1 MTNPLNPN
9 NPESSNTTETMLA
22 TYGILLAV
30 ILTIASLVVGFN
42 KTNIFAA
49 LAFVPMIAYFLHE
62 FGHKIFPSKDEGSNT
77 PLKIS
82 SLSTFLL
89 QDSPLLRVSLS
100 LLIVAIIA
108 SLAKANIAPTPQ
120 SGLSANTD
128 IVSPLSDN

>member
-1 MTNPLNPN
+1 MKNPLNLN
-9 NPESSNTTETMLA
+9 KPENSATTESMLA

-49 LAFVPMIAYFLHE
+49 LAFIPMIAYFLHE
-62 FGHKIFPSKDEGSNT
+62 FGHKLFPSRDEVSNA
-77 PLKIS
+77 PLKLS
-82 SLSTFLL
+82 SVSTFLL
-89 QDSPLLRVSLS
+89 QDSPLLRLSLS

-108 SLAKANIAPTPQ
+108 SLAKANVAPAPQ

-128 IVSPLSDN
+128 IVSPLSNN